1 MEKSKIIDV
10 ETRIERSILGEGVE
24 ITKETSRPRTQSL
37 IVGDH
42 SNVKL
47 V

>member
-1 MEKSKIIDV
+1 MKKSKIINV
-10 ETRIERSILGEGVE
+10 ETRIERSILGESVE
-24 ITKETSRPRTQSL
+24 ITKENSRPKTQSL

-42 SNVKL
+42 SSVKL